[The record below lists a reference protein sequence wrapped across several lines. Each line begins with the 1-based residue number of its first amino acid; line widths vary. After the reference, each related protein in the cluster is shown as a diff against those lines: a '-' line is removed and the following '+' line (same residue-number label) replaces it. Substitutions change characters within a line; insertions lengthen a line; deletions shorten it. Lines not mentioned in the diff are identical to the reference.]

1 MNSYFNSAVN
11 VDGANFPPIST
22 SWSNEQNTV
31 GLGDDKGVN
40 SEQTYDLIFDVS
52 TEAFYKKN
60 EVLDLGPENTTSLS
74 SKVLEPS
81 HQVVLTSKTFTE
93 CLNSSH
99 YLTFSTQNVVT
110 NIKTKASDKLPRL
123 SSCKI
128 QVTAPASTIF
138 YINVISINVQC
149 TSFQLVL
156 TDVGA
161 TSRRLINSCDND
173 IPSEL
178 WSFTNVVV
186 MTFLVSLES
195 QVIQVALNFTAVP
208 ATQRPQLEILFTSST
223 RGYIQT
229 PSWDGH
235 KRYPVL
241 MDSWVK
247 VDVPE
252 QSAIM
257 VSLPHIDIEG
267 DSPFYCPGDGVELYV
282 IETLNQS
289 SWTRCKS
296 KLVPPT
302 LYQTRA
308 LLVHF
313 YSNEYGSN
321 TGFRLLFS
329 IHNQSSLPVELA
341 DGRWNCS
348 GLNWTDFSSHFSCNL
363 RSDCVGSED
372 EAICPYTSD
381 RCGVGQPFFENSC
394 YIWQKPSPVM
404 TWKEAF
410 DFCLSRGARLAS
422 LNTPAEW
429 NNAISLMSLADYT
442 VVFVGMLQMFLQRQ
456 MYLNAFQW
464 TDGTIAYFK
473 TINGY
478 ATMPACGF
486 FVFDALLLGIKL
498 KDCSEPR
505 QAHVLCETEAHP
517 GTHLP
522 SEHKNDKLM
531 ITQCIS
537 ESERCDGIEQCVNGV
552 DEAKCLQRGFTTEGI
567 LPPAIVDLDNLG
579 QLVVKPLDS
588 PESTF
593 SMHNVVVDI
602 RTKASDKLPRLSSC
616 EIQVTA
622 PTSMVFFINIISI
635 NVKCDSFQLVLA
647 DVGAT
652 SRRLINSCDNDIPR
666 KLWSFTNVVVMTFV
680 VMLES
685 QKPSP
690 EMSWK
695 EAFDFC
701 LSRGTRLASL
711 NTPAEWNN
719 AISLMSLDDYWV
731 AYVGLL
737 QMFLQRQMYLNAW
750 QWIDGTIAYSIATN
764 GIATMPACGQ
774 FYMTSMMQGV
784 KLKECYVR
792 RPAHVLCEMEAE
804 SGSQLRP
811 EKDKPHITF
820 LEASAWA
827 NDSKVMCPE
836 GHVTHN
842 FLSCDLPSSCWQQT
856 SSSLL
861 AGQGPVDISPMGQS
875 SRDIDQ
881 RPNECI
887 SESERCDGIEQCVT
901 GVDEAKCLQRT
912 LAAKGILPPAIV
924 DLDKFGQLVVK
935 PLESQLSSP
944 QSTACPD
951 THFECP
957 AKVTEMESEDSRSG
971 GSKSVGSTPF
981 KKVDD
986 EVSNTTRP
994 SDGRTSDLPFHC
1006 SRHVL
1011 V

>member
-1 MNSYFNSAVN
+1 MKFWTLLCVLFSMTSLLFVVQVLSKNSYLKTQTTMNSYFNSAVN

-531 ITQCIS
+531 ITQ
-537 ESERCDGIEQCVNGV
+537 V
-552 DEAKCLQRGFTTEGI
+552 
-567 LPPAIVDLDNLG
+567 
-579 QLVVKPLDS
+579 
-588 PESTF
+588 
-593 SMHNVVVDI
+593 
-602 RTKASDKLPRLSSC
+602 
-616 EIQVTA
+616 A
-622 PTSMVFFINIISI
+622 PS
-635 NVKCDSFQLVLA
+635 
-647 DVGAT
+647 
-652 SRRLINSCDNDIPR
+652 
-666 KLWSFTNVVVMTFV
+666 
-680 VMLES
+680 
-685 QKPSP
+685 
-690 EMSWK
+690 
-695 EAFDFC
+695 
-701 LSRGTRLASL
+701 
-711 NTPAEWNN
+711 
-719 AISLMSLDDYWV
+719 
-731 AYVGLL
+731 
-737 QMFLQRQMYLNAW
+737 AW
-750 QWIDGTIAYSIATN
+750 Q
-764 GIATMPACGQ
+764 
-774 FYMTSMMQGV
+774 
-784 KLKECYVR
+784 
-792 RPAHVLCEMEAE
+792 
-804 SGSQLRP
+804 
-811 EKDKPHITF
+811 KD
-820 LEASAWA
+820 S
-827 NDSKVMCPE
+827 SKVVCPE
-836 GHVTHN
+836 GHVTQT
-842 FLSCDLPSSCWQQT
+842 FLSCDVASSCWRRA
-856 SSSLL
+856 SSSFCDAPL
-861 AGQGPVDISPMGQS
+861 AVLSPVFDCDNGFDRVPYTLVCDH
-875 SRDIDQ
+875 RID
-881 RPNECI
+881 C
-887 SESERCDGIEQCVT
+887 
-901 GVDEAKCLQRT
+901 
-912 LAAKGILPPAIV
+912 
-924 DLDKFGQLVVK
+924 
-935 PLESQLSSP
+935 
-944 QSTACPD
+944 
-951 THFECP
+951 
-957 AKVTEMESEDSRSG
+957 
-971 GSKSVGSTPF
+971 
-981 KKVDD
+981 
-986 EVSNTTRP
+986 
-994 SDGRTSDLPFHC
+994 SDGSDENFCQFASCYISNKYDCGNQQVTIHNSSSFSLSLSLTHTHTI
-1006 SRHVL
+1006 SSISYS
-1011 V
+1011 